1 MKVGDLVRTIEG
13 WSYKTWTGI
22 VIDVDETY
30 EVERRYFRVLWTEV
44 SNTDGQ
50 IFWAPVKKLE
60 VINASR

>member
-30 EVERRYFRVLWTEV
+30 EVERRYVRVLWTEV
-44 SNTDGQ
+44 STTDGQ
-50 IFWAPVKKLE
+50 IFWAPVQKLE